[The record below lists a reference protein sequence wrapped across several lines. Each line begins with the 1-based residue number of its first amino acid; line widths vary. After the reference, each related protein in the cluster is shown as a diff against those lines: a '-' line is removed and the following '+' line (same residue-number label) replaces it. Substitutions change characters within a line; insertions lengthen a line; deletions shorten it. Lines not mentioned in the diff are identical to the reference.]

1 MHKLQATPDPAFPT
15 MIRPLALFSAL
26 APVLVFFASA
36 ANALDYRSLGENTPV
51 FDAGSKQ
58 ATAQF
63 ILLKGTPVE
72 LIVTLDRW
80 AKIRE
85 AGGGI
90 GWVDRSLLLERR
102 QLIVTTTAEVR
113 QSATSDAPVVFTAS
127 KDLLLEL
134 VDRPVGSWVK
144 VKHRDGRTG
153 FIDLKTVWGV

>member
-1 MHKLQATPDPAFPT
+1 MPIFIRLPALL
-15 MIRPLALFSAL
+15 LALAI
-26 APVLVFFASA
+26 ASPA
-36 ANALDYRSLGENTPV
+36 VQALDYRSLGDNTPV
-51 FDAGSKQ
+51 YDAGSKQ
-58 ATAQF
+58 ANAQF

-90 GWVDRSLLLERR
+90 GWVERGLLLERR
-102 QLIVTTTAEVR
+102 QIIVTTASAEVR
-113 QSATSDAPVVFTAS
+113 QSAAADAPVVFSAS

-134 VDRPVGSWVK
+134 ADKPAGSWVK

-153 FIDLKTVWGV
+153 FIELKAVWGV